1 MGSKPTKTEIRRIA
15 GAIKRS
21 KKKVIHLDAL
31 SRLTG
36 LYPDVLGEKLREFE
50 PMILLDDSINCRDL
64 LPRLEEYLEAPSENI
79 KRKPAS
85 SKAPAVRKKDLA
97 GYSSIAD
104 FVYKK
109 MTSVGGLV
117 DTSARLS
124 DEDLALLKRLIENE
138 QKARKKGKGK

>member
-1 MGSKPTKTEIRRIA
+1 MANKPTKTEIRRIA

-64 LPRLEEYLEAPSENI
+64 LPQLEEYLAAPSENV
-79 KRKPAS
+79 KRKVGP
-85 SKAPAVRKKDLA
+85 KATPVRKKDLEEF
-97 GYSSIAD
+97 SSVTD

-109 MTSVGGLV
+109 MTNVGGLV
-117 DTSARLS
+117 DTSIRLS
-124 DEDLALLKRLIENE
+124 DDDLALLKRLIERE
-138 QKARKKGKGK
+138 QKRRKKKN